1 LKTASFFSYTG
12 PGRVSIARYPPRGTP
27 AGFRVFKALAPGAWF
42 NSVTRE
48 EYERLYAEQLSKLDP
63 AQTKADLEKLAG
75 GAEPVLLCYEKPPF
89 TDTNWCHRR
98 LAAEWF
104 ERELGIQ
111 VPEHEDR
118 PEAQPQQQ
126 DLLTGT

>member
-27 AGFRVFKALAPGAWF
+27 AGFRVFKALAPGSWF
-42 NSVTRE
+42 NSVERV

-63 AQTKADLEKLAG
+63 AQTKAELEKLAG
-75 GAEPVLLCYEKPPF
+75 GVEPVLLCYEKPPF

-98 LAAEWF
+98 LVAAWF

-118 PEAQPQQQ
+118 QEVPPQQ
-126 DLLTGT
+126 DLLAGT